1 MEVTDFFKFD
11 KFVAPILIKI
21 LYWIGIVLI
30 VLSTLG
36 GIVGLR
42 YFESGMSAEYAA
54 YTLGHALIILLS
66 GALFL
71 LLLRVVCELWLAIF
85 KINDR
90 VGMLVGQEKKE
101 P

>member
-1 MEVTDFFKFD
+1 M
-11 KFVAPILIKI
+11 APVLIKI
-21 LYWIGIVLI
+21 FYWVGIVLI

-36 GIVGLR
+36 GLVSLR
-42 YFESGMSAEYAA
+42 YFDSISAEYTV
-54 YTLGHALIILLS
+54 YTLGHALVILLS

-90 VGMLVGQEKKE
+90 VGIIAGQEKKE